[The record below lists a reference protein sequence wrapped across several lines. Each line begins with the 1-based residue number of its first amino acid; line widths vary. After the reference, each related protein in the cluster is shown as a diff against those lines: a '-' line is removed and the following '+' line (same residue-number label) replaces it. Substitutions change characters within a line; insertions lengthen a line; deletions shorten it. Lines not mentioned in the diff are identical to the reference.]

1 MYPNTIISTIKIAPM
16 NPPPTMPPMA
26 PPESELEADVYIQNM
41 ISEAV
46 LTMDVTE
53 DREVAVVKI
62 VVVRISVTVGV
73 ICPTVINERF

>member
-1 MYPNTIISTIKIAPM
+1 
-16 NPPPTMPPMA
+16 MPPMA
-26 PPESELEADVYIQNM
+26 PPESELEADVYVQNM